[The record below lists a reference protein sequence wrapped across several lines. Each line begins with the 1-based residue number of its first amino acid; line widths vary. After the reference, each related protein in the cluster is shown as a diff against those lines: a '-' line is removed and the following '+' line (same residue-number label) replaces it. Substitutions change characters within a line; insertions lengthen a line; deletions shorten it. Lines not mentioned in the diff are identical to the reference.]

1 MAQKRIAVIGAGL
14 SGLANAAMLAK
25 SGFEVTV
32 IEKHSIPGGVARGIK
47 SNGFHF
53 DLGPSWYLMPD
64 IFEKYFAWFG
74 KKPADFYNLIELD
87 PSYKIYFENDR
98 TVSIGTD
105 MEKNFKLFD
114 TLEKNGREHLAAYLE
129 KSEFKYNVSVN
140 EFLYRDYFSFFDFLR
155 PQLIKYG
162 VRLDL
167 LKGLDRHVRKY
178 LKDHRSR
185 KIAEFNTVFLGSS
198 PYTVPALYSL
208 MSYVDIGLG
217 VHYPMGGIY
226 EVPKALHKLGEDEG
240 VKYVFST
247 NAEKILI
254 EKGKAVGVRT
264 DRGEIPADIVLSA
277 ADYHFTDTELLD
289 RRHRNYSGSYWNTR
303 VMGPSALL
311 LYLGLDREFPG
322 IEHHTFY
329 LAHRWKE
336 HFDTIFDNK
345 RWPDNPCYY
354 ICCPSKIDPAA
365 APKGKDLLFVLVP
378 VAPGLDDND
387 MVRERFTE
395 QIIAHIEKTFG
406 FPLRSAIET
415 QHVVSHRDFIRD
427 GNLYQ
432 GTALGLAHTL
442 LQTAFLRPS
451 HKSKRVKNLYF
462 AGHYTQPGVGMP
474 MVLIGAHLINDLIT
488 KRHGT

>member
-1 MAQKRIAVIGAGL
+1 
-14 SGLANAAMLAK
+14 
-25 SGFEVTV
+25 
-32 IEKHSIPGGVARGIK
+32 
-47 SNGFHF
+47 
-53 DLGPSWYLMPD
+53 
-64 IFEKYFAWFG
+64 
-74 KKPADFYNLIELD
+74 
-87 PSYKIYFENDR
+87 
-98 TVSIGTD
+98 
-105 MEKNFKLFD
+105 
-114 TLEKNGREHLAAYLE
+114 
-129 KSEFKYNVSVN
+129 
-140 EFLYRDYFSFFDFLR
+140 
-155 PQLIKYG
+155 
-162 VRLDL
+162 
-167 LKGLDRHVRKY
+167 
-178 LKDHRSR
+178 
-185 KIAEFNTVFLGSS
+185 
-198 PYTVPALYSL
+198 
-208 MSYVDIGLG
+208 
-217 VHYPMGGIY
+217 
-226 EVPKALHKLGEDEG
+226 
-240 VKYVFST
+240 
-247 NAEKILI
+247 
-254 EKGKAVGVRT
+254 
-264 DRGEIPADIVLSA
+264 
-277 ADYHFTDTELLD
+277 
-289 RRHRNYSGSYWNTR
+289 
-303 VMGPSALL
+303 MGPSAFL
-311 LYLGLDREFPG
+311 LYLGLDREFPD

-354 ICCPSKIDPAA
+354 ICCPSKIDPTA

-395 QIIAHIEKTFG
+395 QIISHIEKTFG